1 MSLEAVAK
9 VRVAAIRLAELKRC
23 QTDLFYLC
31 SEVLNYKWNPDKQ
44 QGVTESFHGPLC
56 ARMDRLRGHPR
67 VLTLAPRRT
76 LKTTVFTIG
85 LAVQEILCDPDVT
98 ILIPHAVE
106 DEAIKIVAE
115 ITDHFRNNER
125 LRKLSPGI
133 MPLTR
138 GKFWYG
144 AGRMTVRRGSY
155 KRQPTVMGVGAGS
168 EITGAHVDVI
178 LPDDIIGRRTIEN
191 SELPK
196 IHAWWQNTALPVLNN
211 DGRIRAVGTRWHPDD
226 IWATFLAT
234 PTWDCVV
241 RAASEIE
248 GKPDYLLQN
257 PVHFGPEPGGK
268 EKAIARL
275 VMAKD
280 EMKGDF
286 DPQMMNDPSPAAEKP
301 WDKETCEHLVDAKY
315 IAGAGII
322 YLIHDPAPAKI
333 GSLDAMGSKTRGDGS
348 KDFWSIGVFKL
359 RLNGDRKEIMW
370 VDGAQ
375 SQEWDLDAGLRKGC
389 ELMRKWGCK
398 RMAIEAVGVNGAI
411 YTTRMRDI
419 AREEGVK
426 YMPVELEGTYKGKQ
440 LRFGV
445 LCSRARAD
453 EFLIG
458 ETVPS
463 DVRQSFLDQAREW
476 RSLESGRN
484 GLKHDDMADVVSYA
498 TDPALNRYE
507 MSEKMQEWQAFLT
520 DEDPYGPPSRSRY
533 CGV

>member
-1 MSLEAVAK
+1 MSLDAL
-9 VRVAAIRLAELKRC
+9 VRVRKDNARLAELKRC
-23 QTDLFYLC
+23 QTDLYYLC
-31 SEVLNYKWNPDKQ
+31 SEVLNYKWNPEKQ
-44 QGVTESFHGPLC
+44 QGVTEAFHGPLC
-56 ARMDRLRGHPR
+56 ARMDRLVGHPR

-85 LAVQEILCDPDVT
+85 LAVLEILRDPDVT
-98 ILIPHAVE
+98 IMIPHAVE
-106 DEAIKIVAE
+106 DEAQKIVAE

-125 LRKLSPGI
+125 LRKLEPSM
-133 MPLTR
+133 MPQTR
-138 GKFWYG
+138 GKWWFG
-144 AGRMTVRRGSY
+144 AGKMTVRRGSY

-211 DGRIRAVGTRWHPDD
+211 NGRVRAVGTRWHPDD
-226 IWATFLAT
+226 IWATFLAS
-234 PTWDCVV
+234 PGWDCLV
-241 RAASEIE
+241 RAASEID
-248 GKPDYLLQN
+248 GAPDYTLQN
-257 PVHFGPEPGGK
+257 PVHYGPEKGGRK
-268 EKAIARL
+268 KAIDRL

-301 WDKETCEHLVDAKY
+301 WDKETCEHVVDSKY
-315 IAGAGII
+315 IAGSGIV

-333 GSLDAMGSKTRGDGS
+333 GSLDAMGAKTRGDGT
-348 KDFWSIGVFKL
+348 KDFWSIAVVKL
-359 RLNGDRKEIMW
+359 RLNGDRKEIIW
-370 VDGAQ
+370 IDGAQ
-375 SQEWDLDAGLRKGC
+375 SRDWDLDSGLRKGC

-398 RMAIEAVGVNGAI
+398 RVAIEATGTSIAI
-411 YTTRMRDI
+411 YNARLRDI

-426 YMPVELEGTYKGKQ
+426 FTPIELEGTYKGKQ

-463 DVRQSFLDQAREW
+463 DVRQAFLDQAREW

-498 TDPALNRYE
+498 TDPAISRYE
-507 MSEKMQEWQAFLT
+507 MSEKMMEWSPYRT
-520 DEDPYGPPSRSRY
+520 VDEDGPSTGSRY
-533 CGV
+533 VQW